1 MHGQQQIIDALNTL
15 LANEL
20 SAMDQYFIHSRM
32 YKDWGLNKLF
42 ERIDHE
48 VEDEKGH
55 ASLIIERILFLE
67 GTPDMVTRDGLQ
79 IGKDVPSML
88 QNDLNVE
95 YAVGALLKK
104 TIALCEAQQDF
115 VTRAMLQQLLD
126 DTENDHAKWL
136 EQQLRQIKMFG
147 LQNYLQSQLYAF
159 RVAVADGCCHLLKP
173 IFRTTHPCHR
183 FANAFGN
190 SYD

>member
-1 MHGQQQIIDALNTL
+1 MHGQQQIIDALNLL

-32 YKDWGLNKLF
+32 YKDWGLHKLF

-79 IGKDVPSML
+79 IGKDVPAML

-104 TIALCEAQQDF
+104 TMALCETQQDY

-147 LQNYLQSQLYAF
+147 LQNYLQSQ
-159 RVAVADGCCHLLKP
+159 
-173 IFRTTHPCHR
+173 I
-183 FANAFGN
+183 
-190 SYD
+190 

>member
-32 YKDWGLNKLF
+32 YKDWGLHKLF

-79 IGKDVPSML
+79 IGKDVPAML

-104 TIALCEAQQDF
+104 TIALCETQQDF

-147 LQNYLQSQLYAF
+147 LQNYLQAQL
-159 RVAVADGCCHLLKP
+159 
-173 IFRTTHPCHR
+173 
-183 FANAFGN
+183 
-190 SYD
+190 

>member
-1 MHGQQQIIDALNTL
+1 MQGKQAIIDALNVL

-32 YKDWGLNKLF
+32 YKDWGLHKLF
-42 ERIDHE
+42 VRIDHE

-104 TIALCEAQQDF
+104 TMALCETQQDF

-136 EQQLRQIKMFG
+136 EQQLRQIKMVC
-147 LQNYLQSQLYAF
+147 LQNYLQSQL
-159 RVAVADGCCHLLKP
+159 
-173 IFRTTHPCHR
+173 
-183 FANAFGN
+183 
-190 SYD
+190 